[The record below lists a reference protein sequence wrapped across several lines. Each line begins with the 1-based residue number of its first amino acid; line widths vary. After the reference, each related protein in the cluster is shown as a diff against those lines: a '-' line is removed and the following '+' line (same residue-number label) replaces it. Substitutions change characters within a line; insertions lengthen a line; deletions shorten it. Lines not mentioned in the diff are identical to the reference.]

1 MKRSLRLVALVATA
15 SAVFAAC
22 TNNSEETVQQEQA
35 ATNVAVEAPENTAAL
50 QDTIR
55 GSIPSEASGKI
66 GEANLKL
73 TYHAPGVKGRTIW
86 GGLVAYDQVWVTGAH
101 MATALETDKALVIG
115 GKQIPAG
122 KYALFTIPGRE
133 EWTLIINRNFG
144 QHLADD
150 YDQKDDI
157 VRVQVKPTALGQH
170 QERLK
175 YAINAAPGSE
185 GTIQISWDKLGIEVP
200 VKTAS

>member
-1 MKRSLRLVALVATA
+1 MKSILRLLAMVATT

-22 TNNSEETVQQEQA
+22 NSKNQETTQDKQA
-35 ATNVAVEAPENTAAL
+35 TTLAAVEVPENTAAL
-50 QDTIR
+50 QDTIK
-55 GSIPSEASGKI
+55 GSIPSVATGKI

-101 MATALETDKALVIG
+101 MATTLETDKAIVIG
-115 GKQIPAG
+115 GKEIPAG

-133 EWTLIINRNFG
+133 EWTLIINKNYK
-144 QHLADD
+144 QHLADN
-150 YDQKDDI
+150 YDQKDDL
-157 VRVQVKPTALGQH
+157 VRIQVKPTTLEQH

-175 YAINAAPGSE
+175 YEINSKSSTE
-185 GTIQISWDKLGIEVP
+185 GVINISWDKLGITAP

>member
-22 TNNSEETVQQEQA
+22 TNNNEETTQEQTA
-35 ATNVAVEAPENTAAL
+35 APVAAKAPENTMAL
-50 QDTIR
+50 QDTIK
-55 GSIPSEASGKI
+55 GSIPSEATGKI

-101 MATALETDKALVIG
+101 MATTLETDKALVIG
-115 GKQIPAG
+115 GEQIPAG

-133 EWTLIINRNFG
+133 EWTVILNKNFK
-144 QHLADD
+144 QHLADN
-150 YDQKDDI
+150 YDQQDDL
-157 VRVQVKPTALGQH
+157 VRVQVKPTTFEQH

-175 YAINAAPGSE
+175 YEINSISGAAGN
-185 GTIQISWDKLGIEVP
+185 ILISWDKLRIEVP
-200 VKTAS
+200 VEIGS

>member
-1 MKRSLRLVALVATA
+1 MKKTFLVSGL
-15 SAVFAAC
+15 
-22 TNNSEETVQQEQA
+22 A
-35 ATNVAVEAPENTAAL
+35 ATMLFSCTSTNEEKQEEQMVSTEKVEIADNNLAQ
-50 QDTIR
+50 QDTIK

-101 MATALETDKALVIG
+101 MATTLETDKALIIG
-115 GKQIPAG
+115 GQQISAG

-133 EWTLIINRNFG
+133 EWTVIINKNYK
-144 QHLADD
+144 QHLADN
-150 YDQKDDI
+150 YDQKDDL
-157 VRVQVKPTALGQH
+157 VRVQVKPTTLEQH

-175 YAINAAPGSE
+175 YEINSTSSSDG
-185 GTIQISWDKLGIEVP
+185 IIKISWDKLGIEVP
-200 VKTAS
+200 VKPAS